1 MIPFIKQNNTAISI
15 NLTPEGRNILVSTN
29 KFLLDIKNYLY
40 QMYTTQPELFQNN
53 KRLPLPRKI
62 RLHQ

>member
-1 MIPFIKQNNTAISI
+1 
-15 NLTPEGRNILVSTN
+15 
-29 KFLLDIKNYLY
+29 
-40 QMYTTQPELFQNN
+40 MYTTQPELFQNN